1 MFKKTLCSLLLTC
14 CAASVHAR
22 SLCDSPQ
29 YHAFDFWVGEWR
41 VMSKGQFAGNSKIT
55 KILNGCVILEEYQ
68 AVSGYQ
74 GKSLNIFDKQQ
85 QQWHQSWTDNA
96 GLLLQLNGNRDN
108 NGMVLQGP
116 GQDSEGKP
124 VLHRITWQPKKND
137 TVHQHWQSSSNN
149 GKSWQT
155 LFYGI
160 YHKIQ

>member
-1 MFKKTLCSLLLTC
+1 MPVKHLLALFLLSGALNAT
-14 CAASVHAR
+14 AN

-55 KILNGCVILEEYQ
+55 KILNGCVIFEEYQ

-74 GKSLNIFDKQQ
+74 GKSLNIFDRQQ
-85 QQWHQSWTDNA
+85 QRWHQSWTDNA
-96 GLLLQLNGNRDN
+96 GLLLQLSGNHDN

-116 GQDSEGKP
+116 GFDSEGKP
-124 VLHRITWQPKKND
+124 VLHRITWQPKEDD
-137 TVHQHWQSSSNN
+137 TVHQHWQSSANE

-155 LFYGI
+155 LFYGV